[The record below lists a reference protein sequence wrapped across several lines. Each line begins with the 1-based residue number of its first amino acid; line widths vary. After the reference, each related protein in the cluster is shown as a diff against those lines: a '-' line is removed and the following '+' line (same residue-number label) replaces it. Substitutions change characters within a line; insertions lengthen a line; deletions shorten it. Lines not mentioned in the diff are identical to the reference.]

1 MNAYNLIIIQ
11 VVREGRFI
19 VSVHIFQISEENYR
33 ISTKKGLV
41 GLPEPKAGGRNA
53 NSVFD
58 GLLSRLAVIREN
70 DYILMYVTG
79 VQELRGVWQ
88 ADGEPFYEESPVWL
102 DKTYPFRCKI
112 KCSEYNFENPLKL
125 NDINDLI
132 NSGKIWTWALQRAS
146 GSNSMFSI
154 SNAEFEIILE
164 EFMKLNPFSQHKR
177 IIPEP
182 YPFRENHV
190 SKSIHL
196 ENQKPK
202 YEYSVMTL
210 LNDAFSHNKFTELF
224 GNYTDY
230 LSYVPTSLG
239 KEMDIVLM
247 FGNKNQPE
255 KVLSYDLIEV
265 KRDLFDEKALE
276 QLVGYESWFLQKKVS
291 GYMKMLRT
299 TAIAKRFSE
308 EVVNYVSQRTRIENK
323 RIKLIQYDYSVKDDI
338 SLKLIN

>member
-1 MNAYNLIIIQ
+1 M
-11 VVREGRFI
+11 
-19 VSVHIFQISEENYR
+19 SVHIFQINEENYQ
-33 ISTKKGLV
+33 ISITKGLV
-41 GLPEPKAGGRNA
+41 GLPEPKAESRNA
-53 NSVFD
+53 KNVFD
-58 GLLSRLAVIREN
+58 GLLSRLAVIKEN

-88 ADGEPFYEESPVWL
+88 ADGEPFYEELPVWP

-112 KCSEYNFENPLKL
+112 RCSEYNFENPLKL

-154 SNAEFEIILE
+154 SNTEFKTILE
-164 EFMKLNPFSQHKR
+164 EFMKLNPFSLHKR

-182 YPFRENHV
+182 YPFRENHITN
-190 SKSIHL
+190 SIHL
-196 ENQKPK
+196 DNQKPK

-210 LNDAFSHNKFTELF
+210 LNDAFSHNRFTELF
-224 GNYTDY
+224 GNYTDF

-247 FGNKNQPE
+247 FGNNVQSAKI
-255 KVLSYDLIEV
+255 LSYDLIEV
-265 KRDLFDEKALE
+265 KRDIFDEKALK
-276 QLVGYESWFLQKKVS
+276 QLIGYESWFLQKKVS
-291 GYMKMLRT
+291 GDMKMLRA

-308 EVVNYVSQRTRIENK
+308 EVIQYVGQRTIIENK
-323 RIKLIQYDYSVKDDI
+323 KIKLIQYDYSI
-338 SLKLIN
+338 ESGLSLTLINK

>member
-1 MNAYNLIIIQ
+1 M
-11 VVREGRFI
+11 
-19 VSVHIFQISEENYR
+19 SVHIFQINEENYQ
-33 ISTKKGLV
+33 ISITKGLV
-41 GLPEPKAGGRNA
+41 GLPEPKVEGKNA

-58 GLLSRLAVIREN
+58 GLLSRLAVIKEN
-70 DYILMYVTG
+70 DYVLMYVTG

-88 ADGEPFYEESPVWL
+88 ADGEPFYDESQVWP

-112 KCSEYNFENPLKL
+112 KCSEYNFEKPLKL

-164 EFMKLNPFSQHKR
+164 EFMKLNPFSLRKR

-182 YPFRENHV
+182 YPFRENHIAN
-190 SKSIHL
+190 SIHL
-196 ENQKPK
+196 ENQNPK

-210 LNDAFSHNKFTELF
+210 LNDAFSHNRFADLF

-247 FGNKNQPE
+247 FGNKNHPT

-265 KRDLFDEKALE
+265 KRDIFDEKALK
-276 QLVGYESWFLQKKVS
+276 QLIGYESWFLQKKVS
-291 GYMKMLRT
+291 GDMKMLRT
-299 TAIAKRFSE
+299 TAVAKRFSE
-308 EVVNYVSQRTRIENK
+308 DVIQYVSQRSHMENK
-323 RIKLIQYDYSVKDDI
+323 RIKLVQYDYSTETGI
-338 SLKLIN
+338 LLNLIN